1 MISPCPKCGGTKTD
15 PVPHGV
21 KYDLAWAFG
30 YRLQQCSRCRAARY
44 IPRYR
49 GKSRGSSALGKEPV
63 SAPGSGEERGTS
75 GTAEARP
82 APKEAQVNAANSSDR
97 DMRHCPACGSTGY
110 HRTQRTAKERILRR
124 PPMARCESCGLRF
137 PYPGHHEKHPE
148 PLKLAGTAEMGPHS
162 AEEKKAPRM
171 AKENILLEVPNQV
184 APAVS
189 SDGDL
194 RRCPACGSTKHHRTQ
209 RTTMERMLHRPR
221 MARCEKCGKRFPYFR
236 PHDESPNSVESRE
249 AVASMNPMREEGS
262 GSKTTEESAQPNVD
276 KQGTAA
282 DSSNRELSRCPFCG
296 STAYRRSRRSTV
308 EHLLLRPKMARCS
321 HCRKRFPFPDR

>member
-21 KYDLAWAFG
+21 KYELAWAFG

-44 IPRYR
+44 IPRHR
-49 GKSRGSSALGKEPV
+49 GKSRGSSTLGKEPA

-82 APKEAQVNAANSSDR
+82 APKEAQVNTANSSDR
-97 DMRHCPACGSTGY
+97 DM
-110 HRTQRTAKERILRR
+110 
-124 PPMARCESCGLRF
+124 
-137 PYPGHHEKHPE
+137 
-148 PLKLAGTAEMGPHS
+148 
-162 AEEKKAPRM
+162 
-171 AKENILLEVPNQV
+171 
-184 APAVS
+184 
-189 SDGDL
+189 
-194 RRCPACGSTKHHRTQ
+194 RRCPACGSTKNHRTH
-209 RTTMERMLHRPR
+209 RTTMERLLHRPPI
-221 MARCEKCGKRFPYFR
+221 ARCEKCGKRFPYFR

-249 AVASMNPMREEGS
+249 AVARMNPMREEGS
-262 GSKTTEESAQPNVD
+262 GSRTTEESAQPNVD

-282 DSSNRELSRCPFCG
+282 DSSKRELSRCPFCG